1 MSNFQNAKDLKEQ
14 ASLVD
19 LLEKLGF
26 KPAKKTAKEL
36 MYHSMLRGSDTK
48 PSFCVNDEIGVW
60 FDHGLGKGGNIV
72 DFGLLFWK
80 HLSFNEVVEKISDV
94 IGSVSPVERA
104 MRPRRKMRQP
114 IYNIKAT
121 KPLGTNP
128 AITAYLQ
135 KRGVFEMAKGSMSEV
150 YYTIEDDKGQHKDFF
165 AAGWLNEAGGW
176 EVRNKYFKGC
186 LGQKAISF
194 IPGHEKDLCIF
205 EGYINY
211 LSWKTEHPN
220 SGQSILVLNTLALLS
235 DGIAKAK
242 GFSSIDVY
250 LDRDEP
256 GYRATAEFMKA
267 LPYATDSSRAYLG
280 FNDFNDKLVASRQEI
295 KPVEAPENTKR
306 KTLSL

>member
-1 MSNFQNAKDLKEQ
+1 MSKLLNAREVKEQ
-14 ASLVD
+14 TSLVE
-19 LLEKLGF
+19 LLSRLGYEPLPRRGREKTY
-26 KPAKKTAKEL
+26 K
-36 MYHSMLRGSDTK
+36 SMLRDDDTS
-48 PSFCVNDEIGVW
+48 PSFSVNDELGVW
-60 FDHGLGKGGNIV
+60 FDHGLGKGGNII

-80 HLSFNEVVEKISDV
+80 HLSFNEVVEKISEV
-94 IGSVSPVERA
+94 IGSVSPVETA
-104 MRPRRKMRQP
+104 MRPRRKMRQAV
-114 IYNIKAT
+114 YNIKAT

-135 KRGVFEMAKGSMSEV
+135 KRGIFEMAKGCMNEV

-194 IPGHEKDLCIF
+194 IPGHEKDLCVF

-211 LSWKTEHPN
+211 LSWKTENLALGP
-220 SGQSILVLNTLALLS
+220 SIIVLNTLALLS

-242 GFSSIDVY
+242 GFSTIDVY

-267 LPYATDSSRAYLG
+267 LPYATDRSKAYLG
-280 FNDFNDKLVASRQEI
+280 FNDFNDKLVASRQEV

>member
-19 LLEKLGF
+19 LMEKLGF

-60 FDHGLGKGGNIV
+60 FDHGLGKGGNII

-128 AITAYLQ
+128 AISAYLQ

-194 IPGHEKDLCIF
+194 IPGHEPELENRKPQF
-205 EGYINY
+205 RAKHHRAEYPGPAFR
-211 LSWKTEHPN
+211 WN
-220 SGQSILVLNTLALLS
+220 SQSQRLLLHRCFLRQ
-235 DGIAKAK
+235 GRTR
-242 GFSSIDVY
+242 
-250 LDRDEP
+250 LP
-256 GYRATAEFMKA
+256 GN
-267 LPYATDSSRAYLG
+267 G
-280 FNDFNDKLVASRQEI
+280 
-295 KPVEAPENTKR
+295 
-306 KTLSL
+306 